1 MTRCACCVSGAG
13 LKPAWLCRHC
23 NFASSS
29 RHIVLL
35 HEARHVDEHRD
46 RVNRQRA
53 WRQSGVVRWCPERPF
68 RCAVCGQGFSQKMN
82 LARHMQRHTGE
93 KPHQCHLCP
102 MRFNQKCNLERH
114 VRSHTG
120 ERPFHC
126 AFCPKS
132 FNSKSNL
139 SRHETGHM
147 TQAAA
152 VGGALVVADFD
163 IPAAAEPRAV
173 MVANFDVLDH
183 VQ

>member
-1 MTRCACCVSGAG
+1 M
-13 LKPAWLCRHC
+13 
-23 NFASSS
+23 
-29 RHIVLL
+29 
-35 HEARHVDEHRD
+35 
-46 RVNRQRA
+46 
-53 WRQSGVVRWCPERPF
+53 RWCPERPF
-68 RCAVCGQGFSQKMN
+68 RCTVCGQGFSQKMN
-82 LARHMQRHTGE
+82 LSRHMQRHTGE
-93 KPHQCHLCP
+93 KPHACQLCP

-139 SRHETGHM
+139 NRHETGHM

-152 VGGALVVADFD
+152 VADFD
-163 IPAAAEPRAV
+163 IVSRATEPGALVFEV
-173 MVANFDVLDH
+173 MDH